1 MLQDALFKYG
11 WFPCLYFHALNE
23 NQATKPFWKAFMVFP
38 IEKEIAQIYF
48 LFHKRPLKLFVL
60 HLDDMIL
67 ISMAVCHHN
76 VTTDM
81 ACEF

>member
-1 MLQDALFKYG
+1 
-11 WFPCLYFHALNE
+11 
-23 NQATKPFWKAFMVFP
+23 MVFP

-48 LFHKRPLKLFVL
+48 LFPKRPLKLFVL

-67 ISMAVCHHN
+67 ISMAVCRHN
-76 VTTDM
+76 IATDM